1 MAKRSAALAGWRAG
15 GSGATRLPWQFRQSS
30 RASTIARGSRHL
42 GSCDRT
48 RRKGASKRVETA
60 LRLPWEPFRARPAP
74 TAAARTMPR
83 CTFSQGDVQQK
94 RGFGTRS
101 PRTRDGTA
109 AKPQMTLDRAP
120 ETRRPTS
127 KTRRPKRSRLPK
139 PRFCCTRRAERA
151 ERSGPKPISIPAPFM
166 RVRPSAWLWH
176 SDFDT
181 NFDPRALHEGATSS
195 FGSAALSQSNFNPR
209 TLHGGVTPANRR
221 KNRNK
226 PFQSPHPA
234 WGCDRNDYDIEK
246 ETSTISC
253 IPCKQPTA
261 LSQPRRSNRSRI
273 GCEPPASIMFA
284 FDSHSVEFAA
294 SSAAAFRKEGP
305 AVIMTATKRASPEQ
319 KSPTLDA
326 LLDHRP
332 SQSLPRNQRAGKTPT
347 NKRARRS
354 ASVHN
359 IERRRFLCKFGR

>member
-1 MAKRSAALAGWRAG
+1 MFRSTRVSTLQAYHGAVASPVMHALTARQLLVVARGSRACSSQLRERMAKNDPRLAALAGWRAG
-15 GSGATRLPWQFRQSS
+15 GSGAKRLPWQFRQSS

-74 TAAARTMPR
+74 TAAARTMPAAR
-83 CTFSQGDVQQK
+83 FRKATCSKTRFWHEESSHPRRH
-94 RGFGTRS
+94 RGKTPDDTR
-101 PRTRDGTA
+101 PR
-109 AKPQMTLDRAP
+109 PL

-181 NFDPRALHEGATSS
+181 NFDQNALHEGATSS

-209 TLHGGVTPANRR
+209 TLHGGV
-221 KNRNK
+221 
-226 PFQSPHPA
+226 
-234 WGCDRNDYDIEK
+234 
-246 ETSTISC
+246 
-253 IPCKQPTA
+253 
-261 LSQPRRSNRSRI
+261 
-273 GCEPPASIMFA
+273 
-284 FDSHSVEFAA
+284 
-294 SSAAAFRKEGP
+294 
-305 AVIMTATKRASPEQ
+305 
-319 KSPTLDA
+319 
-326 LLDHRP
+326 
-332 SQSLPRNQRAGKTPT
+332 
-347 NKRARRS
+347 
-354 ASVHN
+354 
-359 IERRRFLCKFGR
+359 

>member
-1 MAKRSAALAGWRAG
+1 MSPNLENTSSQAVKTVKTSFLLHTKSGNRTPTAKRA
-15 GSGATRLPWQFRQSS
+15 
-30 RASTIARGSRHL
+30 H
-42 GSCDRT
+42 
-48 RRKGASKRVETA
+48 
-60 LRLPWEPFRARPAP
+60 
-74 TAAARTMPR
+74 
-83 CTFSQGDVQQK
+83 
-94 RGFGTRS
+94 
-101 PRTRDGTA
+101 
-109 AKPQMTLDRAP
+109 
-120 ETRRPTS
+120 RPTP
-127 KTRRPKRSRLPK
+127 TEVLNY
-139 PRFCCTRRAERA
+139 E
-151 ERSGPKPISIPAPFM
+151 SI
-166 RVRPSAWLWH
+166 
-176 SDFDT
+176 
-181 NFDPRALHEGATSS
+181 
-195 FGSAALSQSNFNPR
+195 
-209 TLHGGVTPANRR
+209 
-221 KNRNK
+221 
-226 PFQSPHPA
+226 FQSPHPA